1 MGNLEPLGADDIAEL
16 KAEIVRLLGTDK
28 YRGF

>member
-1 MGNLEPLGADDIAEL
+1 MGNLEPLNADDVREL
-16 KAEIVRLLGTDK
+16 AAEIERLLGTGK